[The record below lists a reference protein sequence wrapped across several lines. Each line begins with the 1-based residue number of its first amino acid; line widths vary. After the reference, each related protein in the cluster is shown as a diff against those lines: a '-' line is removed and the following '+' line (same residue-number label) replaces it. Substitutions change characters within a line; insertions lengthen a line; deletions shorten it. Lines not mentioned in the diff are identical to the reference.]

1 MKLHK
6 NKSMS
11 VLMGLLVGFI
21 LMFSVGCAHTV
32 YVVPGLSSEN
42 ILSAKKIPL
51 DVGLYMTDEFKNYKV
66 SESRNLD
73 TWNYTNLG
81 EASARQFRSGLSQIF
96 RTVELV
102 DEKPPFSK
110 PRAAILYAVIE
121 PTIDKF
127 DFDIPPIAF
136 LVYPA
141 RILYK
146 ITVYDMSGKVLFT
159 KSALGIGDTQG
170 KGSFDPTEFPSES
183 ASKAVEDGVNEALD
197 VILASEEIKAVL
209 KK

>member
-1 MKLHK
+1 
-6 NKSMS
+6 
-11 VLMGLLVGFI
+11 MGFLAGFTLI
-21 LMFSVGCAHTV
+21 FSVGCAHTV
-32 YVVPGLSSEN
+32 DVVPGLPSEN

-51 DVGLYMTDEFKNYKV
+51 DVGLYITDKFKNYKV
-66 SESRNLD
+66 PEFRQLIE
-73 TWNYTNLG
+73 WNYTNLG
-81 EASARQFRSGLSQIF
+81 EASSAQFRLGLSQIF

-170 KGSFDPTEFPSES
+170 KGSFDPTEFPSKS
-183 ASKAVEDGVNEALD
+183 ASKAVEDGVNEALET
-197 VILASEEIKAVL
+197 ILASEEIKTIL